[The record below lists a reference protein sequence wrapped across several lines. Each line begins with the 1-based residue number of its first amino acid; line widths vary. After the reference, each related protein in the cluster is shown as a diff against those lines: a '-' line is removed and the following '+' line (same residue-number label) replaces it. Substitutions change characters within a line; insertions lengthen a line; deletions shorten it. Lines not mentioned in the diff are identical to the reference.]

1 MLHLWLLDVA
11 GQWGGLVDVSMV
23 DVPHMH
29 AYNDIKG
36 TLYRVQC
43 TAT

>member
-1 MLHLWLLDVA
+1 MLHLWLLDVE

-23 DVPHMH
+23 DVPYMH

-36 TLYRVQC
+36 LCRVQC